1 MEEKRIMK
9 KSTLLSLATAG
20 AIVATS
26 VGTFAAW
33 DTTTAKSTGMV
44 NFGSPVTVTTS
55 DMTTDLAIDGT
66 RAVGTDPVYK
76 SEPVKFV
83 ISDVTDVKAMSIE
96 AKVLDGSTEITD
108 GVTTKIYKADG
119 LTEVT
124 GDVVKA
130 DLVAGDIGNSYIV
143 EITPTDGTKVEL
155 ANKNLTV
162 EVTATLK

>member
-1 MEEKRIMK
+1 MK

-33 DTTTAKSTGMV
+33 DTTTAKSTGNV
-44 NFGSPVTVTTS
+44 NFGSPVTVTTTNMTS
-55 DMTTDLAIDGT
+55 DLKRGERT
-66 RAVGTDPVYK
+66 VGTDPVYV

-83 ISDVTDVKAMSIE
+83 ISDVADVNAMSIE
-96 AKVLDGSTEITD
+96 AKVLDESTEITD
-108 GVTTKIYKADG
+108 GVTTKIYKEDG
-119 LTEVT
+119 STEVT
-124 GDVVKA
+124 GDVAKA
-130 DLVAGDIGNSYIV
+130 DLVTGDTGNSYIV
-143 EITPTDGTKVEL
+143 KITPTDGTKTAL